1 MIGIWQSFFILSG
14 IYWIVVAA
22 VKTNYIAMTIGTVL
36 FIVGAH
42 FIK

>member
-1 MIGIWQSFFILSG
+1 MIGLWQSFFILTG

-22 VKTNYIAMTIGTVL
+22 VKSNYITMIIGTVL
-36 FIVGAH
+36 FIIGAH